1 VTTKATASEKKKVA
15 QLKVVT
21 DPLEAAEEA
30 GLRYVNDQQPGYTR
44 KRKGNCFV
52 YYDLEGEVIRDE
64 PRLLRIRRLA
74 IPPAYTD
81 VWICPSSNGHVQATG
96 RDDRGRK
103 QYRYHERWRA
113 IRDENKYDRMLIFGD
128 ALPKIR
134 RHIQADLKLPG
145 LPRNKVLAAVVQLLE
160 RTFIRVGNE
169 EYAKQNKSFGL
180 TTMRN
185 HHVQVRGSRL
195 RFRFR
200 GKSRMQH
207 EVDID
212 DRRIANIVRKLQDLP
227 GQELFQYVDEEDQLR
242 DVTSQDVNSYLREIT
257 DEDFTAKDFRTWAGT
272 VLVALALNVQEAFR
286 TKKQAKANVKDAIS
300 AVSKILGNTPAVC
313 RKCYVHPAVLESYLD
328 GDLIEGLKL
337 KTKQGIEEKVDD
349 LHADEVAV
357 LQFLRARLEK
367 KAASNKR
374 AAQ

>member
-1 VTTKATASEKKKVA
+1 VTTNAPASEKKKIA
-15 QLKVVT
+15 RLKVVT
-21 DPLEAAEEA
+21 DPIEAAEEA
-30 GLRYVNDQQPGYTR
+30 GLRYVNDEQPGYTR
-44 KRKGNCFV
+44 KRKGKNSFV
-52 YYDLEGEVIRDE
+52 YYDLEGKVIRDE
-64 PRLLRIRRLA
+64 SRLLRIGRLA

-81 VWICPSSNGHVQATG
+81 VWICPSPNGHIQATG

-103 QYRYHERWRA
+103 QYRYHDRWRA

-200 GKSRMQH
+200 GKSGVQH
-207 EVDID
+207 EVDVD
-212 DRRIANIVRKLQDLP
+212 DRRIAKIVRKLQELP
-227 GQELFQYVDEEDQLR
+227 GQELFHYIDQEDQLR

-257 DEDFTAKDFRTWAGT
+257 GEDFTAKDFRTWAGT
-272 VLVALALNVQEAFR
+272 VLVALALNVQEAFH

-313 RKCYVHPAVLESYLD
+313 RKCYVHPAVLESYL
-328 GDLIEGLKL
+328 GGNLIEGLKI
-337 KTKQGIEEKVDD
+337 KTKQEMEEKVDD
-349 LHADEVAV
+349 FREEEMVV

-367 KAASNKR
+367 KAA
-374 AAQ
+374 